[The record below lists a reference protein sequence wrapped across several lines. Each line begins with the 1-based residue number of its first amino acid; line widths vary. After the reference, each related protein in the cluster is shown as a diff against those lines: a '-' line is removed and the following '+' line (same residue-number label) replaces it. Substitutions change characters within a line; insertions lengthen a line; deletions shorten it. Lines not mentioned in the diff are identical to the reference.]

1 MCSFVHGEPAGRSK
15 VPGGGHSCSI
25 LSLRGYR
32 GSVTLPAL
40 RGQSCGLFLVGW
52 LSVEEVGSGRLS
64 LRYRERMLH
73 NKVRD

>member
-15 VPGGGHSCSI
+15 VPGDGHSCSI

-40 RGQSCGLFLVGW
+40 RGQSCGLFSSRLAVGGRGRQW
-52 LSVEEVGSGRLS
+52 ETFPEV
-64 LRYRERMLH
+64 
-73 NKVRD
+73 